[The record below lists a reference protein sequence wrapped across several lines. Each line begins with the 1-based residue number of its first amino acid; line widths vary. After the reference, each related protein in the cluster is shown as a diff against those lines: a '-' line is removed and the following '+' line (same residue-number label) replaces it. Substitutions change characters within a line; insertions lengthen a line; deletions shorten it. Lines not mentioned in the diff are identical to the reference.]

1 MAKVSGKALVK
12 QHGID
17 ADHALYRATGD
28 WYHVLKAFPG
38 TLLDANGF
46 LRFASQV
53 EYDAFVSQ
61 GRERGVS
68 QNLETNTLIVRE
80 GISKHTGYVRYL
92 EVLLFLDEESED
104 GTVTEGARLRVMVN
118 RYERSRT
125 ARDRCIRRWGLN
137 CAVCDFNFQEHYGSL
152 GEGFIHVH
160 HLHAISSL
168 KTEYQLNPEED
179 LRPVC
184 ANCHAM
190 LHRRDPQLSIEEL
203 RLHLQKT

>member
-12 QHGID
+12 QHGIA

-46 LRFASQV
+46 LRFESQV

-61 GRERGVS
+61 GREQGVS
-68 QNLETNTLIVRE
+68 QNLETNTLIVRG
-80 GISKHTGYVRYL
+80 GISRQAEYVRFA
-92 EVLLFLDEESED
+92 EALLFLDEESD
-104 GTVTEGARLRVMVN
+104 DRTVTEGARLRVMVN
-118 RYERSRT
+118 RYERDRS
-125 ARDRCIRRWGLN
+125 ARADCIRKWGLD
-137 CAVCDFNFQEHYGSL
+137 CSVCGFNFERRYGPL
-152 GEGFIHVH
+152 GTGFVHVH
-160 HLHAISSL
+160 HLVPISTV
-168 KTEYQLNPEED
+168 KAEYQLSAEND

-190 LHRRDPQLSIEEL
+190 LHRRDPPFSIEEM
-203 RLHLQKT
+203 RLHLHKT